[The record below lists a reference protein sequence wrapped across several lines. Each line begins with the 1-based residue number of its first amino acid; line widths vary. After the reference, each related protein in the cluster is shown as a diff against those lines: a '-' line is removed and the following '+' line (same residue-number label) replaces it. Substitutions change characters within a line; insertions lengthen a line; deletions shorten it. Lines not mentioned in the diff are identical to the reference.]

1 MNLIKKIYA
10 NYLKKNYI
18 TKKIIYSIFKSLNK
32 LNKNRIVVKDCDE
45 IIEKILKEKYSLSRF
60 GDGELR
66 LICGKDISFQKYN
79 KNLSDRLKEILI
91 SQTNDKKIL
100 IAIPNVFDTLDIYVD
115 KSKEYWTEQLFF
127 YKDKWISLLNEN
139 AEYYD
144 AFISRPYMIY
154 RNKNNCKYKFKKIKE
169 IWKEKK
175 IVIIEGE
182 KSKLGVGNDL
192 FKSCKSIERIICPSK
207 DAFSK
212 YNEIFE
218 VARKIPKDKII
229 LIALGPT
236 ASILAYDLSNIGL
249 QAIDIGHIDIEYEWF
264 LNNSIEKESIKGKYT
279 NEAELEFYGNLND
292 ENYEKE
298 IISVI

>member
-127 YKDKWISLLNEN
+127 YKEKWISLLNEN

>member
-1 MNLIKKIYA
+1 M
-10 NYLKKNYI
+10 KKNYI

>member
-154 RNKNNCKYKFKKIKE
+154 RNKNNCKYKFKKIK
-169 IWKEKK
+169 
-175 IVIIEGE
+175 
-182 KSKLGVGNDL
+182 
-192 FKSCKSIERIICPSK
+192 
-207 DAFSK
+207 
-212 YNEIFE
+212 
-218 VARKIPKDKII
+218 
-229 LIALGPT
+229 
-236 ASILAYDLSNIGL
+236 
-249 QAIDIGHIDIEYEWF
+249 
-264 LNNSIEKESIKGKYT
+264 
-279 NEAELEFYGNLND
+279 
-292 ENYEKE
+292 
-298 IISVI
+298 